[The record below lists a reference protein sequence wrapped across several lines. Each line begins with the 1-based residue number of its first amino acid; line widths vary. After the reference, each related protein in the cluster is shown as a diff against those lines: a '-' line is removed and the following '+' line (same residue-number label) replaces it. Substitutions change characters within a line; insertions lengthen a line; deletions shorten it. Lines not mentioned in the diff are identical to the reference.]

1 MNELHA
7 EIRSLILAVIDQ
19 RQTIKPKL
27 SISEHR
33 LSYLIR
39 IQQITSARGEGK
51 DMVSLYLKAHT
62 TDAKFLCVCLF
73 RSLPCKSREA
83 ITQYKK

>member
-39 IQQITSARGEGK
+39 IQQITSARREGK
-51 DMVSLYLKAHT
+51 DTVSLYLKAHT